1 MTQQEAMKI
10 AVSALDSKKAEDIRV
25 IKVGDITVIADYF
38 IIADGT
44 STTQLKTLADEVEY
58 QLKESGLEPLRVQGT
73 GQSNWIII
81 DYGDIVVHV
90 FRKDMREFYNLER
103 LWRDGE
109 EVDISA
115 YLT

>member
-1 MTQQEAMKI
+1 MTQQEAIKI

-58 QLKESGLEPLRVQGT
+58 QLKEAGLEPLRVQGT

>member
-1 MTQQEAMKI
+1 MTQQEAIKT

-73 GQSNWIII
+73 GQSNWMII
-81 DYGDIVVHV
+81 DYGDIVVHI

-109 EVDISA
+109 EIDISA
-115 YLT
+115 YLK

>member
-1 MTQQEAMKI
+1 MTQQEAIKI

-58 QLKESGLEPLRVQGT
+58 QRVLNRSEFREQVSPT
-73 GQSNWIII
+73 GS
-81 DYGDIVVHV
+81 
-90 FRKDMREFYNLER
+90 
-103 LWRDGE
+103 
-109 EVDISA
+109 
-115 YLT
+115 